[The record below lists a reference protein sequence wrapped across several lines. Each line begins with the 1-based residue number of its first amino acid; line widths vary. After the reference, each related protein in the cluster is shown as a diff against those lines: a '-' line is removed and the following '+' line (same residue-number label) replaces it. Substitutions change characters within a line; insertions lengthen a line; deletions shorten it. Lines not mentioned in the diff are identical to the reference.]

1 MKEKLLR
8 KVKSALLASLQLL
21 IILGIYSIYESE
33 SVDALLFSIVIF
45 FFALAGNFL
54 YGIPVSLFIDY
65 LIKKRIKFHFL
76 LSGFLHIFFGYIT
89 FFIIENLN
97 SYAVICAALF
107 FLNDEWQK
115 SLKKPNFSRKR
126 MLINSSFVIGF
137 TVFAVYSSFY
147 VQELLEKKTNEYYLI
162 PADYVGKVT
171 VIYDIE
177 DEPKPEK
184 VGDHN
189 VIKINNDGYGLTALP
204 EPEGNFNNRYVYV
217 DEDGH
222 REKIDEKCIHV
233 GVSGSRS
240 NDEREF
246 LYHSFSV
253 INSNC
258 TDDFSMHG
266 NQYLEDHSI
275 DVEEI
280 LQREGF

>member
-1 MKEKLLR
+1 MKDKLLR
-8 KVKSALLASLQLL
+8 KIKSALLASLFL
-21 IILGIYSIYESE
+21 IVLLGIYSIYESE
-33 SVDALLFSIVIF
+33 SVDAFLFLIVIF
-45 FFALAGNFL
+45 FFSLAGNFL

-65 LIKKRIKFHFL
+65 LLRKRIKFYFL
-76 LSGFLHIFFGYIT
+76 LSGFLHVFFGYIT

-107 FLNDEWQK
+107 FLSDEWQK
-115 SLKKPNFSRKR
+115 SFKKPNYSRKR
-126 MLINSSFVIGF
+126 MLMNSCFVFGLS
-137 TVFAVYSSFY
+137 VFAVYSSFY

-189 VIKINNDGYGLTALP
+189 VIKINHDGYGLTALP
-204 EPEGNFNNRYVYV
+204 EPEGTFNNQYFYI

-222 REKIDEKCIHV
+222 KEKIDEKCIHI

-240 NDEREF
+240 NNEREF
-246 LYHSFSV
+246 SYHSFTV

-258 TDDFSMHG
+258 TSDFSMHG
-266 NQYLEDHSI
+266 SQYLENHSI